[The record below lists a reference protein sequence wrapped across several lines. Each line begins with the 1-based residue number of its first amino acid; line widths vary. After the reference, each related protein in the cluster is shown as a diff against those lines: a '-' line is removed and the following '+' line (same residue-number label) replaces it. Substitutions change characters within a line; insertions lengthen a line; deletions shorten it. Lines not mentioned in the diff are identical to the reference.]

1 MGDSFIKEV
10 RDVEVLKS
18 QDLTMSSINVNP
30 RELPKYW
37 TPDYINERINS
48 IENSK
53 HRMFMKLLWMTG
65 IRVTESINIRK
76 QDIDFTNYVITIRWL
91 KQRKYHYR
99 NIPLHPYLKDML
111 QMYCSTMKAEEL
123 LFPFSR
129 QRAWQLVQKYLNGHP
144 HQFRHSFA
152 VNWLRNGADIITL
165 SRMLGHSKI
174 QTTMEYLKIVPLDQG
189 KELMKVKF
197 E

>member
-1 MGDSFIKEV
+1 MSDSFIKEV
-10 RDVEVLKS
+10 KDLEVLKS

-30 RELPKYW
+30 RELPNYW
-37 TPDYINERINS
+37 TPEYINERINN

-91 KQRKYHYR
+91 KQRKYYYR

-111 QMYCSTMKAEEL
+111 QMYCSTIKAEEL

-129 QRAWQLVQKYLNGHP
+129 QRAWQLVKKYLNGHP

>member
-1 MGDSFIKEV
+1 MSDSYIKEV
-10 RDVEVLKS
+10 TDVQVLGR
-18 QDLTMSSINVNP
+18 QYLTNSSINVNP
-30 RELPKYW
+30 KELPKYW
-37 TPDYINERINS
+37 TPDYINERINF
-48 IENSK
+48 IDNSR

-65 IRVTESINIRK
+65 IRVSEGIGIRK
-76 QDIDFTNYVITIRWL
+76 QDIDFINYVITIRWL
-91 KQRKYHYR
+91 KQRKYYYR

-111 QMYCSTMKAEEL
+111 QMYCASMKAEDL

-129 QRAWQLVQKYLNGHP
+129 QRAWQLVQKYLDGHP